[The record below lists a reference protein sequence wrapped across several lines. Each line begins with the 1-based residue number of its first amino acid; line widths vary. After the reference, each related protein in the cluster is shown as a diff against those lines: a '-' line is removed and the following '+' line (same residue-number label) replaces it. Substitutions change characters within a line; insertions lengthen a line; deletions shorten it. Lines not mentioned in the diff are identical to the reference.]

1 MPKRSNQ
8 QNPPDP
14 STDCYRSSY
23 TEEEKLLTLNWKR
36 CSLNAGIYIHFN
48 CIHKEKWVEVKYFK
62 VKSSK
67 LFFGTL
73 TACTPGST
81 QVNYSPT
88 SGSSMRTPHLCKKTH
103 RRLELEMEWLNPVWG
118 HIKGRAHLSKLICPQ
133 LQVAKAGD
141 ELVSDHSLDIKGEY
155 YPQNSYWTSTYKFFA
170 FFAICAKFLPNWK
183 VPCWPFRSWPMCFCG
198 TTFSRWTLTN
208 FPIRLKIPFS
218 EACNKLLL
226 TFWKFHLIEVNGD
239 HLSVQLKSKPFHF
252 DHWSIWQHSRILFI
266 LSD

>member
-1 MPKRSNQ
+1 MQGFIFISTAFTKRN
-8 QNPPDP
+8 
-14 STDCYRSSY
+14 
-23 TEEEKLLTLNWKR
+23 ELNW
-36 CSLNAGIYIHFN
+36 S
-48 CIHKEKWVEVKYFK
+48 K
-62 VKSSK
+62 VKRSK

-88 SGSSMRTPHLCKKTH
+88 SGSSMRIPHLCKKTH
-103 RRLELEMEWLNPVWG
+103 RRLELEMEWLNPVWV

-141 ELVSDHSLDIKGEY
+141 KLVSDHSLDIKGEY
-155 YPQNSYWTSTYKFFA
+155 YSQNSHRTSTYKFFLPFLQYVRNFCQIGKSHVDHLGAGQCA
-170 FFAICAKFLPNWK
+170 FVGPHFPAEL
-183 VPCWPFRSWPMCFCG
+183 WPIFRSG
-198 TTFSRWTLTN
+198 
-208 FPIRLKIPFS
+208 LKSPFS

-252 DHWSIWQHSRILFI
+252 DRWSIWQHSRILFI
-266 LSD
+266 VSDY